1 MHFGCESAQAG
12 KIMQLIK
19 NNPYRTIGL
28 LVGATMAQQTRQ
40 IKRLKQ
46 FLDAEQEPEDD
57 FSFPTLGQLNR
68 TVDSV
73 TDAASKLS
81 LDSDKI
87 NAAMFWFYNGSHT
100 DEPAF
105 DAIKMGDLEKALNI
119 WSKLIAASDVT
130 QRNASA
136 YGNLSTLYLSEI
148 LEERNTKEEILEQG
162 ISLKLKFLESDFIK
176 NFKELATDET
186 FKTTK
191 KDLQLLFLNQV
202 QSEIDKNGGITSRK
216 FHEILNK
223 QVFSAKEDFF
233 KSFVQK
239 PIEQIE
245 KKIEETRKRKKSN
258 PEKAGEYGNDLFKT
272 TQTLLDSI
280 IAALGKLDTKT
291 VSASDK
297 LANEI
302 LQCGIRLFNHFHE
315 TDTEVGEIA
324 LNLSK
329 KAKSVA
335 LGSVVKERINET
347 TQIFERYIKEMPSRE
362 KQKVIGRDL
371 QFVTE
376 NLEMFQGLTDTISNA
391 KALVDFHKP
400 KLINIKNAL
409 GSTDNLYLEI
419 SSAIASNAQGMIV
432 RVVNQAQ
439 NDFLRNKNIHEFKN
453 IINEAY
459 NGITAISSLDM
470 LPNIRA
476 QFLKNREVIT
486 GFKNQVNT
494 ATTGSSCYIATMAYG
509 NYDHPQVMVLRQ
521 FRDEVLTKSQFG
533 TWFIKKY
540 YHYSPKMVEKMKNK
554 KVLNTLIRKGLNQ
567 FIKLI
572 KS

>member
-1 MHFGCESAQAG
+1 
-12 KIMQLIK
+12 MQLIK

-119 WSKLIAASDVT
+119 WSKLITASDVT

-432 RVVNQAQ
+432 TVVNQAQ

-470 LPNIRA
+470 LPNLRA

>member
-1 MHFGCESAQAG
+1 
-12 KIMQLIK
+12 MQLIK

-119 WSKLIAASDVT
+119 WSKLITASDVT

-245 KKIEETRKRKKSN
+245 KKIEETRKRTKSN

-432 RVVNQAQ
+432 TVVNQAQ

-470 LPNIRA
+470 LPNLRA